1 MTRPLRVDYP
11 GAVVYVTGRGRNRSG
26 VFRGAA
32 DRKRFLTL
40 LGTVAEEER
49 WRIHGYALLRGR
61 YELLIEMPVGG
72 LSHGMRSLTGRY
84 TQWFNRRHGRRG
96 ALYESRFKAI
106 FLQKD
111 AHLLELSR
119 FLAWSPVRDGLA
131 RLPESWPWTHYRAMV
146 GGEPAPPW
154 LETSWTLS
162 KLGRG
167 LSGHK
172 AWRKFVAEG
181 RDAASP
187 LENVRRQAYLGD
199 NRFVER
205 ARHLLAARKPGER
218 VKHRRRGPGDST
230 LAEIQRTVAGEWGV
244 PVARLKRHGGE
255 PKVAGLYLAR
265 KLTPLSNREIG
276 TAFGVG
282 EARVSSAKREVEE
295 GARRDLLG
303 QIEKLRRRLS
313 SRQRSLS
320 REPASF

>member
-11 GAVVYVTGRGRNRSG
+11 GAVVYVTGQGRSRSG
-26 VFRGAA
+26 VFRDVA
-32 DRKRFLTL
+32 DRKRFLAL

-84 TQWFNRRHGRRG
+84 TQWFNRRHGRQG
-96 ALYESRFKAI
+96 SLYESRFKAV

-111 AHLLELSR
+111 AYLLELSR
-119 FLAWSPVRDGLA
+119 LLAWSPVRDGLA
-131 RLPESWPWTHYRAMV
+131 KRPENWPWTHYRAV
-146 GGEPAPPW
+146 AGDEPAPQW
-154 LETSWTLS
+154 LETSWTRS

-167 LSGHK
+167 TAGQK
-172 AWRKFVAEG
+172 AWRRFVAGG

-199 NRFVER
+199 SRFVER
-205 ARHLLAARKPGER
+205 ARQLTAARKLGER
-218 VKHRRRGPGDST
+218 VKRRRRGPGDST
-230 LAEIQRTVAGEWGV
+230 LAQIQRAVADEWGV
-244 PVARLKRHGGE
+244 RVSRLKRHGGE

-282 EARVSSAKREVEE
+282 EARVSSAKREIEE
-295 GARRDLLG
+295 GVRKGLSG
-303 QIEKLRRRLS
+303 QLEKLRRRLS
-313 SRQRSLS
+313 SR
-320 REPASF
+320 

>member
-11 GAVVYVTGRGRNRSG
+11 GAVCYVTGRGRTRSG
-26 VFRGAA
+26 VFRDAA
-32 DRKRFLTL
+32 DRKRFLAL

-49 WRIHGYALLRGR
+49 WRLHGYALLRGR

-84 TQWFNRRHGRRG
+84 TQWFNRRHGREG
-96 ALYESRFKAI
+96 SLYDSRFKAI

-111 AHLLELSR
+111 VYLLELAR
-119 FLAWSPVRDGLA
+119 YVAWSPVREGLA
-131 RLPESWPWTHYRAMV
+131 RRPEAWPWSHNRAMA
-146 GGEPAPPW
+146 GDEPAPTW

-162 KLGRG
+162 RLGRG
-167 LSGHK
+167 PAAWK
-172 AWRKFVAEG
+172 AWRRFVAEG
-181 RDAASP
+181 REASSP

-199 NRFVER
+199 QRFVER
-205 ARHLLAARKPGER
+205 ARQFLAARKPGER

-230 LAEIQRTVAGEWGV
+230 LARIQRAIADEWGV
-244 PVARLKRHGGE
+244 PVARLRRHGGE

-295 GARRDLLG
+295 GVRRGLRDQL
-303 QIEKLRRRLS
+303 EKLRRRLS
-313 SRQRSLS
+313 SR
-320 REPASF
+320 